1 MADFSDMAKRF
12 SRIEWLEREL
22 NLRQLQVSRLL
33 TLTQA
38 INNNLSAKELYV
50 MYHSFVTF
58 ELGIKKMA
66 LYVRDAKDEPWT
78 CATQKGLSKA
88 QQLYNVSDELSNF
101 KELVNLDQDTH
112 PLLSLFDFVIPVL
125 HKNEA
130 IAYVFIGGFDEEEDM
145 YEKVQFITT
154 ITNIVAVAIENK
166 RLFKRQLEQEQLK
179 KEMELAG
186 IMQRTLIPSELPVT
200 ECYEMASI
208 YQPHYGV
215 GGDYYDFIEFD
226 DGKLAFCIGD
236 ISGKGVAAALLMANF
251 QANFNTLISKRTK
264 LDEFIIDLN
273 TSVNL
278 ITQGERFITFFVAE
292 FDRNTNILRYV
303 NAGHNP
309 PILAC
314 ENRSVLLKAGCTI
327 LGSFEE
333 LPEIE
338 IGEVTIGEPALL
350 LTYTDGLIDLQN
362 KEGAYFDDLMVKDF
376 VSRNYHL
383 SAHEFNKQLHQRLND
398 FKGEEEYPDDFAVL
412 TTKFFPVNGGSK

>member
-22 NLRQLQVSRLL
+22 NLRQLQINRLL

-38 INNNLSAKELYV
+38 INNNLSAKELYK

-66 LYVRDAKDEPWT
+66 LYVRAEKDGPWN
-78 CATQKGLSKA
+78 CATNEGLSKA
-88 QQLYNVSDELSNF
+88 QLLYNISGELSDF
-101 KELVNLDQDTH
+101 TELVNLDQDAH
-112 PLLSLFDFVIPVL
+112 PLLSVFDFVIPVL

-130 IAYVFIGGFDEEEDM
+130 IAYVFVGGFDEEEDM

-179 KEMELAG
+179 NEMELAG
-186 IMQRTLIPSELPVT
+186 IMQRTLIPSKLPVT
-200 ECYEMASI
+200 DFYEMASI

-264 LDEFIIDLN
+264 LDQFIKDLN

-303 NAGHNP
+303 NAGHNR

-314 ENRSVLLKAGCTI
+314 KNRSVLLKAGCTI

-338 IGEVTIGEPALL
+338 IGEVIVDEPALL

-362 KEGAYFDDLMVKDF
+362 SEGDYFDDLMVKEF
-376 VSRNYHL
+376 VEKHYQL
-383 SAHEFNKQLHQRLND
+383 SAKEFNAQLHQRLD
-398 FKGEEEYPDDFAVL
+398 SFKGEEIYPDDFAVL
-412 TTKFFPVNGGSK
+412 TTKFFPCKD